1 MSDAGE
7 EQDDKV
13 ERKPE
18 VDEWIAVWSPRRT
31 PSSTRPRPRMS
42 AGHFGGVDAAAPG
55 WKLPE
60 QDEGDIGA
68 NADRAGT

>member
-13 ERKPE
+13 ERTPG
-18 VDEWIAVWSPRRT
+18 VDEWIAVESKADAVLDETSTEDERRT
-31 PSSTRPRPRMS
+31 LRGRRRSG
-42 AGHFGGVDAAAPG
+42 AGLEAPG
-55 WKLPE
+55 
-60 QDEGDIGA
+60 DEGDIGA